1 MRSPREICYYFS
13 NFAFP
18 YPFFNQDYATDWI
31 DHVGKMAD
39 KHSFLFCME
48 EESRK
53 A

>member
-31 DHVGKMAD
+31 YKSQERLLA
-39 KHSFLFCME
+39 E
-48 EESRK
+48 
-53 A
+53 